1 MEINIFL
8 CQVLIWVILLLGQL
22 HGCKSCSEI
31 ERNAL
36 LELNKYVISRSDES
50 YLDYV
55 LPSWTKDTKSDCCR
69 WKGVECNRTSSRVI
83 GISIGEVNFKE
94 RTPHPFEE
102 VKSLNLSGK
111 GHKNKFNG
119 FFDDVEG
126 YKSLRRLRNLE
137 ILDLSSNFF
146 NNSIFP
152 FLNAATSL
160 TTLFLR
166 DNKMDGPLPTK
177 YLKELANLELLDL
190 SWSNFNGSMSD
201 VTHLKNLKALDLSF
215 NDLSSSIELQELKN
229 WTNMEVLGLAKNNF
243 SGLIPTEV
251 VCDMKNLRELDLS
264 QNNFI
269 GQLPPCLNASNK
281 LRVLDLSSNHLSG
294 NLPSTFS
301 SLESLEYLS
310 LLDNNFTG
318 LFSLNPLTNLTK
330 LKVFKLSS
338 TSDMVRVETE
348 RSWQPKFKLDVVVLR
363 FCSLEK
369 IPSFLVYQ
377 KNLRLIDLSNNRL
390 SGNIPTW
397 ILENNLELQVL
408 RLQNNSNGF
417 QGKFPSSM
425 GEMKNISSLDL
436 SYNNFSGKIP
446 ISFFKGCSSLSIL
459 KISNNKLRGHF
470 LLKGLG
476 FTSLTVLRIQNNL
489 FTGRIGAGLLS
500 SSMLSYIDMSD
511 NRLTGTIPPSLVVL
525 FSGPLPSYVS
535 YSVKHLFLHNNNF
548 TGPIPETLLRNVE
561 ILDLRNNQLSGIIP
575 EFITSSVV
583 SYLHA
588 SIIYHL
594 EWEEERRKFQLLFYQ
609 EVLKLEFY
617 KSTFVVE
624 ELESFYIIY
633 QTIEIQFAAKQSY
646 DTYAGVSMFTEG
658 ILGYMYGMDLS
669 NNQLRGIIPTE
680 LGNLSKLR
688 ALNLSHNL
696 LSGSIPSSFSNLKDI
711 ESLDLSYNVLHGSI
725 PYQLANL
732 TSLAVFNVSYNN
744 LSGIILQG
752 NQFSTFK
759 ENSYLGNPLLCGLPT
774 SKSCEAKK
782 SSEEAHN
789 GEEVKNDE
797 AAFDMLFFYYSTAST
812 YVTALIGIV
821 VLMCLDCPWSRAWFC
836 IVDAFIAFAKNIF
849 A

>member
-94 RTPHPFEE
+94 RTPLNLSLLHRFEE

-190 SWSNFNGSMSD
+190 SWNNFNGSMS
-201 VTHLKNLKALDLSF
+201 
-215 NDLSSSIELQELKN
+215 
-229 WTNMEVLGLAKNNF
+229 
-243 SGLIPTEV
+243 
-251 VCDMKNLRELDLS
+251 
-264 QNNFI
+264 
-269 GQLPPCLNASNK
+269 
-281 LRVLDLSSNHLSG
+281 
-294 NLPSTFS
+294 
-301 SLESLEYLS
+301 
-310 LLDNNFTG
+310 G

-408 RLQNNSNGF
+408 RLQNNSFTNFRMPTIVHSLQVLDFSSNDIRLFPDNIGRNGWL
-417 QGKFPSSM
+417 QEWVPR
-425 GEMKNISSLDL
+425 EV
-436 SYNNFSGKIP
+436 
-446 ISFFKGCSSLSIL
+446 SI
-459 KISNNKLRGHF
+459 IYGGHF

-511 NRLTGTIPPSLVVL
+511 NRLTGTIPPSLVVMSSVSFLDLSGNL

-535 YSVKHLFLHNNNF
+535 YSVKYLFLHNNNF

-561 ILDLRNNQLSGIIP
+561 ILDLRNYNPFHVISTIP
-575 EFITSSVV
+575 
-583 SYLHA
+583 
-588 SIIYHL
+588 
-594 EWEEERRKFQLLFYQ
+594 
-609 EVLKLEFY
+609 
-617 KSTFVVE
+617 TFVVE

-633 QTIEIQFAAKQSY
+633 QTIEIQFAAKQRY

-789 GEEVKNDE
+789 GEEEINDE

>member
-94 RTPHPFEE
+94 RTPLNLSLLHPFEE

-119 FFDDVEG
+119 LFDDVEG

-190 SWSNFNGSMSD
+190 SWNNFNGSMSE
-201 VTHLKNLKALDLSF
+201 VTHLKNLKALDLK
-215 NDLSSSIELQELKN
+215 LKN
-229 WTNMEVLGLAKNNF
+229 WTNMEVLGQNNF
-243 SGLIPTEV
+243 RGLIPTEV

-408 RLQNNSNGF
+408 RLQNNSFTNF
-417 QGKFPSSM
+417 RMPTIVHSLQVLDFSSNDIRLFPD
-425 GEMKNISSLDL
+425 NI
-436 SYNNFSGKIP
+436 
-446 ISFFKGCSSLSIL
+446 
-459 KISNNKLRGHF
+459 
-470 LLKGLG
+470 
-476 FTSLTVLRIQNNL
+476 VLRIQNNL

-511 NRLTGTIPPSLVVL
+511 NRLTGYIPNWISKLQYLNCFLVA
-525 FSGPLPSYVS
+525 
-535 YSVKHLFLHNNNF
+535 NNF
-548 TGPIPETLLRNVE
+548 L
-561 ILDLRNNQLSGIIP
+561 
-575 EFITSSVV
+575 
-583 SYLHA
+583 
-588 SIIYHL
+588 
-594 EWEEERRKFQLLFYQ
+594 K

-633 QTIEIQFAAKQSY
+633 QTIEIQFAAKQRY

-711 ESLDLSYNVLHGSI
+711 ESLDHSYNVLHGSI

-789 GEEVKNDE
+789 GEEEINDE
-797 AAFDMLFFYYSTAST
+797 AAFDMLFFFYSTAST

>member
-201 VTHLKNLKALDLSF
+201 VTHLKNLKALDLK
-215 NDLSSSIELQELKN
+215 LKN

-408 RLQNNSNGF
+408 RLQNNSFTNFRMPTIVHSCSPIILVEMDGSRNGF

-511 NRLTGTIPPSLVVL
+511 NRLTANNFLKGTIPPSLVVL

-575 EFITSSVV
+575 EFVNIQKI
-583 SYLHA
+583 
-588 SIIYHL
+588 SILLLKGNNLTGSIP
-594 EWEEERRKFQLLFYQ
+594 RQLCDLSNIR
-609 EVLKLEFY
+609 LLDLSDNKL
-617 KSTFVVE
+617 S
-624 ELESFYIIY
+624 
-633 QTIEIQFAAKQSY
+633 AKQSY

>member
-1 MEINIFL
+1 MLNSHFL
-8 CQVLIWVILLLGQL
+8 
-22 HGCKSCSEI
+22 K
-31 ERNAL
+31 
-36 LELNKYVISRSDES
+36 
-50 YLDYV
+50 
-55 LPSWTKDTKSDCCR
+55 
-69 WKGVECNRTSSRVI
+69 
-83 GISIGEVNFKE
+83 
-94 RTPHPFEE
+94 
-102 VKSLNLSGK
+102 
-111 GHKNKFNG
+111 
-119 FFDDVEG
+119 
-126 YKSLRRLRNLE
+126 
-137 ILDLSSNFF
+137 
-146 NNSIFP
+146 
-152 FLNAATSL
+152 
-160 TTLFLR
+160 
-166 DNKMDGPLPTK
+166 
-177 YLKELANLELLDL
+177 
-190 SWSNFNGSMSD
+190 
-201 VTHLKNLKALDLSF
+201 
-215 NDLSSSIELQELKN
+215 LKN

-243 SGLIPTEV
+243 SGLIPTEGDLCLLYYLQNYLL

-330 LKVFKLSS
+330 LK
-338 TSDMVRVETE
+338 
-348 RSWQPKFKLDVVVLR
+348 
-363 FCSLEK
+363 
-369 IPSFLVYQ
+369 

-408 RLQNNSNGF
+408 RLQNNSFTNFRMPTIVHSLQVLDFSSNDIRLNGF

-511 NRLTGTIPPSLVVL
+511 NRLTGYIPNWISKLQYLNCFLVANNFLKGTIPPSLVVL

-575 EFITSSVV
+575 EFVNIQKI
-583 SYLHA
+583 
-588 SIIYHL
+588 SILLLKGNNLTGSIP
-594 EWEEERRKFQLLFYQ
+594 RQLCDLSNIRLLDLSDNKLSGFIPPCLYNLSFGMGGG